1 MIGLKYKC
9 KTYFWLSRS
18 RCLGSSPAGI
28 TTYMQVPAGFNNRK
42 GLNIMTREQKLA
54 ILKNRLA
61 TLEEN
66 PKNIKCPGVLR
77 KLRRQVR
84 VMEQ

>member
-1 MIGLKYKC
+1 MNK
-9 KTYFWLSRS
+9 
-18 RCLGSSPAGI
+18 
-28 TTYMQVPAGFNNRK
+28 
-42 GLNIMTREQKLA
+42 EQKLA

-84 VMEQ
+84 SLER